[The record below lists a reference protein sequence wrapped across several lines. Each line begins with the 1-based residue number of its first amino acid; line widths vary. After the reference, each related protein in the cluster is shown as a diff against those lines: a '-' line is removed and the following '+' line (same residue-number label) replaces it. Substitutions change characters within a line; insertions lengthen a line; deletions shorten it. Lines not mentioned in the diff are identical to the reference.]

1 VGAYTAAIFHLMT
14 HAFFKGLLFL
24 GSGSV
29 IHGMSNEQDIRHMGG
44 LKDKMPKTF
53 VTFLIGTIAIAGVPG
68 LAGFFSKDEILW
80 KTFESQHYALWVI
93 GITAAFCTAFYM
105 FRLLYLTFYG
115 KFRGS
120 KAQDS
125 HVHESPGLMTFP
137 LIVLAGLSIVGGYI
151 GLPHAL
157 GGSNQ
162 FGAWLEPLIKTRG
175 TEQGELQIGT
185 PTAEYV
191 LMILSIAVALIG
203 IYLAKKWYV
212 DKSETPAALSKTG
225 FYKLIYNKYWVDQIY
240 DTLISKPLVK
250 ASEINSKYVE
260 AGIVDGFYKG
270 LASFFYNVGSITR
283 RMQTGALH
291 DYLVFMAAGLI
302 LVLSVFLFTL

>member
-1 VGAYTAAIFHLMT
+1 
-14 HAFFKGLLFL
+14 
-24 GSGSV
+24 
-29 IHGMSNEQDIRHMGG
+29 
-44 LKDKMPKTF
+44 
-53 VTFLIGTIAIAGVPG
+53 
-68 LAGFFSKDEILW
+68 
-80 KTFESQHYALWVI
+80 
-93 GITAAFCTAFYM
+93 
-105 FRLLYLTFYG
+105 
-115 KFRGS
+115 
-120 KAQDS
+120 
-125 HVHESPGLMTFP
+125 
-137 LIVLAGLSIVGGYI
+137 
-151 GLPHAL
+151 
-157 GGSNQ
+157 
-162 FGAWLEPLIKTRG
+162 
-175 TEQGELQIGT
+175 
-185 PTAEYV
+185 
-191 LMILSIAVALIG
+191 MILSIAVALIG